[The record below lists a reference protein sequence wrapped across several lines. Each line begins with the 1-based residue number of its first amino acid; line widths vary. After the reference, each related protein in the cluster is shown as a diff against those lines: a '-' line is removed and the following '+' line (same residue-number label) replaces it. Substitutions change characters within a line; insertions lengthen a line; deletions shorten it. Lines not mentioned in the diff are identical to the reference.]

1 MEADEADQNEV
12 AIKKIDSAFESNG
25 IMLRTL
31 RELKILRLLEHENLI
46 GIQNILKPTSFEKFE
61 DVYVVTEL
69 MDSDLA

>member
-1 MEADEADQNEV
+1 
-12 AIKKIDSAFESNG
+12 
-25 IMLRTL
+25 MLRTL

-46 GIQNILKPTSFEKFE
+46 GIQNILKPSSFDEFG